1 MRECPCVQ
9 LPASFSERSGLGAAP
24 QAAPVP
30 DSHTPLSRPDPSF
43 AWSDAATLL
52 SLLASFNS
60 LTKG

>member
-1 MRECPCVQ
+1 MRECPCVV
-9 LPASFSERSGLGAAP
+9 LPASFTERSGLGAAP
-24 QAAPVP
+24 QATQVP
-30 DSHTPLSRPDPSF
+30 ETHTPLTRPDPSF